1 VRTHQCQDKV
11 APPADWRITPGQV
24 WRQSMPKPLTIR
36 NDARWAFIV
45 GAPRCGTTSLSKY
58 LREHPQVG
66 FARIKEPHFFA
77 QHDLKALPDHELR
90 EIVQREY
97 LDRYFRGREDC
108 PLLAEGSVS
117 YLYFPEQVKAVLRL
131 WPSAK
136 FVVAVRN
143 PLQMIPSLH
152 QRLIHNGD
160 ENERNF
166 ERAWNLVPERRRGRS
181 IPARCADP
189 RLLDYWEIGLLG
201 KHVERFLAEIGRE
214 RCFVSV
220 FDDLAKDPASQYR
233 SLLDFLDLEDDK
245 RSDFRANRESKG
257 VKLIWLQRLLMRPPK
272 RAIKVL
278 ASQNY
283 QERFEVEKP
292 PKPIAERVLKLRK
305 HLLEWNQA
313 LARRPD
319 IDAGLLADMKDR
331 FRDDIA
337 LLSRVLGRDL
347 KHWIDG

>member
-1 VRTHQCQDKV
+1 
-11 APPADWRITPGQV
+11 
-24 WRQSMPKPLTIR
+24 MPKPPIIHE
-36 NDARWAFIV
+36 DARWAFIV

-66 FARIKEPHFFA
+66 FSRIKEPHFFA
-77 QHDLKALPDHELR
+77 QHDLTALPDDELR
-90 EIVQREY
+90 ETVQRQY

-117 YLYFPEQVKAVLRL
+117 YLYFPERLKAVLRL
-131 WPSAK
+131 WPRAK
-136 FVVAVRN
+136 FVIAVRN

-160 ENERNF
+160 EKERSF
-166 ERAWNLVPERRRGRS
+166 RRAWSLVPERRAGHS

-201 KHVERFLAEIGRE
+201 KHVERFFADIGQE

-220 FDDLAKDPASQYR
+220 FDDLAKDPAGQYR
-233 SLLDFLDLEDDK
+233 RLLDFLELEDDG
-245 RSDFRANRESKG
+245 RSNLGANRESKG
-257 VKLIWLQRLLMRPPK
+257 VKLIWLQRLLMRPPR

-283 QERFEVEKP
+283 QERFEVQKP
-292 PKPIAERVLKLRK
+292 PKPIADRVLKLRK
-305 HLLEWNQA
+305 RLLEWNQA
-313 LARRPD
+313 PPRKPQ
-319 IDAGLLADMKDR
+319 IDAALLADMKDKY
-331 FRDDIA
+331 RDDVA
-337 LLSRVLGRDL
+337 LLSRVIGRDL
-347 KHWIDG
+347 NHWIDG